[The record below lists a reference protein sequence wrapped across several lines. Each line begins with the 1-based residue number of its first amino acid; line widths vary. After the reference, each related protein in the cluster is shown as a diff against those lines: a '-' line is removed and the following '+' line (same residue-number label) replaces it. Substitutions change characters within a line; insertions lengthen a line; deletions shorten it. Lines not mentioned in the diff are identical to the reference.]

1 MIYFIVNL
9 LNFQGKIFNLITK
22 IFILANI
29 NNKKELQDIGIPV
42 IDEIYFTHFKAEKAH
57 EEREVINDLIVDIFL
72 ILTNEPQA
80 VEYMKEKKILN
91 AFNKLKI
98 RNSNDQEM
106 SDKLFVITNYLNY

>member
-1 MIYFIVNL
+1 M
-9 LNFQGKIFNLITK
+9 ITK

-29 NNKKELQDIGIPV
+29 KDKKELQDIGIPV

-80 VEYMKEKKILN
+80 VEYMKEKKIIN

-98 RNSNDQEM
+98 RNTNDQEM